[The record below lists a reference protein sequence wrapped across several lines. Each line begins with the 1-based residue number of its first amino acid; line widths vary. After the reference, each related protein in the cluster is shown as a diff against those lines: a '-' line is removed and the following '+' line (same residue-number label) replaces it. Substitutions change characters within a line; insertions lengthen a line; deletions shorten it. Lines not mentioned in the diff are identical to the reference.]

1 MSRLKQICPKSIL
14 MMIYNTLS
22 LPHLNYGILLWGAK
36 VKKDQ
41 KLHLFQKKSMRIITS
56 QHYRSH
62 SEPIFKNLG
71 LLMVHDLYY
80 MAIIKFYYNMMNGH
94 LPDDFFLFFIS
105 IHNKGINIHMTYNNN
120 DNKQSEIITLSLC
133 L

>member
-1 MSRLKQICPKSIL
+1 MSRLKQICPQSIL

-22 LPHLNYGILLWGAK
+22 LNYGILLWGAK

-41 KLHLFQKKSMRIITS
+41 KLHLLQKKSMRIITS

-71 LLMVHDLYY
+71 LLMVHDLCSGRTRQHSR
-80 MAIIKFYYNMMNGH
+80 NDCVC
-94 LPDDFFLFFIS
+94 LLRSDQ
-105 IHNKGINIHMTYNNN
+105 YNN
-120 DNKQSEIITLSLC
+120 TR
-133 L
+133 